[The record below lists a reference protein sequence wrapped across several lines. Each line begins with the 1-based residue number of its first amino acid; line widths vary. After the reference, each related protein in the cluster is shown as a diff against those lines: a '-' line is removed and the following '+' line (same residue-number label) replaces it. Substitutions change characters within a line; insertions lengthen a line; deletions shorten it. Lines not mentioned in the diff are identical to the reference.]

1 MSHKV
6 GHITRQGV
14 TASSVCRWSR
24 RYVAGANGIEF
35 TGVKETLLHR
45 VVKAHRDAGL
55 PTGLAA
61 AYIEELLARG
71 ADVTLEDDSN
81 KTAAQ
86 LDAERSLFGQ

>member
-1 MSHKV
+1 M
-6 GHITRQGV
+6 
-14 TASSVCRWSR
+14 
-24 RYVAGANGIEF
+24 GANGIEF
-35 TGVKETLLHR
+35 AGAKETLLHR

-55 PTGLAA
+55 PTELAA